1 MNFSIITWEM
11 YTKNDL
17 ITPTKRKGEL
27 ETEFIPRI
35 SRVLEFQRVYAE
47 FDMFIGNYDIN
58 CLQKAVFPPVEVGGG
73 VGEGG
78 GRVKFRPR
86 PFLES

>member
-1 MNFSIITWEM
+1 M

-17 ITPTKRKGEL
+17 ITLTKRKGEL
-27 ETEFIPRI
+27 EREFNPGI
-35 SRVLEFQRVYAE
+35 SRVLKFQRVYAE

-58 CLQKAVFPPVEVGGG
+58 CLQKAVFPPGAGGG
-73 VGEGG
+73 GG
-78 GRVKFRPR
+78 VKFRPR